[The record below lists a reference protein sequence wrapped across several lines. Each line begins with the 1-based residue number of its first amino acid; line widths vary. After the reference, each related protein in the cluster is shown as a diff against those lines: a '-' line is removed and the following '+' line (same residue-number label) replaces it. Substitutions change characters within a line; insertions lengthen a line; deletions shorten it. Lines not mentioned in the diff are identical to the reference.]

1 MRGKGRGLSWPPLL
15 TAASV
20 LLLLLLVLVLL
31 VLVLLL
37 LVVVVVV
44 LLLVLLLLVVV
55 LVLLVLVLVL
65 VLLLL
70 LPPLLLLLLEGET
83 ATGGCSRAVVRT
95 AFDETMKGL
104 SKVSL
109 PRSLKSPDELTDR
122 PRSVDLSICRAF
134 HERHGLT

>member
-20 LLLLLLVLVLL
+20 LLL
-31 VLVLLL
+31 
-37 LVVVVVV
+37 
-44 LLLVLLLLVVV
+44 VVV

-65 VLLLL
+65 VLLLLL

>member
-20 LLLLLLVLVLL
+20 LLLLLVLVLL

-37 LVVVVVV
+37 LLLLV
-44 LLLVLLLLVVV
+44 LLLVLLLLLVVV

-65 VLLLL
+65 VLLL

>member
-1 MRGKGRGLSWPPLL
+1 MVMLL
-15 TAASV
+15 LL
-20 LLLLLLVLVLL
+20 LLLLLLVLLL
-31 VLVLLL
+31 V
-37 LVVVVVV
+37 
-44 LLLVLLLLVVV
+44 VVV

-65 VLLLL
+65 VLLL